1 MYTLYINIG
10 FLVISFIMLNYSTD
24 YFVRGLGAFCKRFKI
39 PGSIAGASIAAMGSS
54 APEFGTS
61 VFSVVEAHPTIG
73 LGTIIGSAIFN
84 ITLLVAISAW
94 IRKCSVSRDV
104 LYRDGLFYLLAVL
117 ITIISM
123 SDGKISRYEAVSW
136 TCVYVVYLAWLIWDA
151 KRKKEEFKAD
161 IDIPSNKKGVVY
173 LVGGLLFI
181 ILAAALLVRSTITIT
196 ELMGIPDFES
206 IFSLVLIAIG
216 TSISDLFVSIHA
228 ARNGMGS
235 LAVSNAI
242 GSNTFD
248 LLACLGIPLSFLAE
262 TPVVENIGI
271 SMPYLLGSFLI
282 FLLLVRIGWQL
293 NKKDAGI
300 LFAVYVLYIA
310 IILLL

>member
-1 MYTLYINIG
+1 MYTLSISIA
-10 FLVISFIMLNYSTD
+10 FLVMSFILLNYSTD
-24 YFVRGLGAFCKRFKI
+24 YFVRGLGVLSKRFEI
-39 PGSIAGASIAAMGSS
+39 PGSIVGATIAAMGSS

-84 ITLLVAISAW
+84 ITLLIAISVW

-104 LYRDGLFYLLAVL
+104 LHRDGLFYLIAVL
-117 ITIISM
+117 ITVISM

-136 TCVYVVYLAWLIWDA
+136 TCVYAVYLAWLIWDA
-151 KRKKEEFKAD
+151 KRKKEEYRGD
-161 IDIPSNKKGVVY
+161 MEIPSNKKGAVY

-181 ILAAALLVRSTITIT
+181 ILAAGLLVRSTITIT
-196 ELMGIPDFES
+196 ELMDIPES
-206 IFSLVLIAIG
+206 IFSLVIIAIG
-216 TSISDLFVSIHA
+216 TSIPDLFVSIHA

-235 LAVSNAI
+235 LAISNAI

-248 LLACLGIPLSFLAE
+248 MLACLGIPLSFRAE
-262 TPVVENIGI
+262 TMVVGDIGI

-293 NKKDAGI
+293 NKKDACI
-300 LFAVYVLYIA
+300 LFAVYVAYIA
-310 IILLL
+310 IILL

>member
-1 MYTLYINIG
+1 MYTLYISIA
-10 FLVISFIMLNYSTD
+10 FLVISFIILNYSTD
-24 YFVRGLGAFCKRFKI
+24 YFVRGLGVLCKRFEI
-39 PGSIAGASIAAMGSS
+39 PGSIVGATIAAMGSS

-61 VFSVVEAHPTIG
+61 AFSVVAAHPTIG

-104 LYRDGLFYLLAVL
+104 LHRDGLFYLIAVL
-117 ITIISM
+117 ITVISM

-136 TCVYVVYLAWLIWDA
+136 TCVYIVYLAWLIWDA
-151 KRKKEEFKAD
+151 KRKKEEFRGD
-161 IDIPSNKKGVVY
+161 MEIPSNKKGAVY

-181 ILAAALLVRSTITIT
+181 IIAAALLVRSAITIT
-196 ELMGIPDFES
+196 EIMGIPES

-248 LLACLGIPLSFLAE
+248 ILACLGIPLSFRTE
-262 TPVVENIGI
+262 TGVVGDIGI

-300 LFAVYVLYIA
+300 LFAVYASYIA

>member
-1 MYTLYINIG
+1 MYTLSISIA
-10 FLVISFIMLNYSTD
+10 FLVMSFILLNYSTD
-24 YFVRGLGAFCKRFKI
+24 YFVRGLGVLSKRFEI
-39 PGSIAGASIAAMGSS
+39 PGSIVGATIAAMGSS

-84 ITLLVAISAW
+84 ITLLIAISVW

-104 LYRDGLFYLLAVL
+104 LHRDGLFYLIAVL
-117 ITIISM
+117 ITVISM

-136 TCVYVVYLAWLIWDA
+136 TCVYAVYLAWLIWDA
-151 KRKKEEFKAD
+151 KRKKEEYRGD
-161 IDIPSNKKGVVY
+161 MEIPSNKKGAVY

-181 ILAAALLVRSTITIT
+181 ILAAGLLVRSTITIT
-196 ELMGIPDFES
+196 ELMDIPES
-206 IFSLVLIAIG
+206 IFSLVNIAIG
-216 TSISDLFVSIHA
+216 TSIPDLFVSIHA

-235 LAVSNAI
+235 LAISNAI

-248 LLACLGIPLSFLAE
+248 MLACLGIPLSFRAE
-262 TPVVENIGI
+262 TMVVGDIGI

-293 NKKDAGI
+293 NKKDACI
-300 LFAVYVLYIA
+300 LFAVYVAYIA
-310 IILLL
+310 IILL

>member
-10 FLVISFIMLNYSTD
+10 FLVISFIILNYSTD

-39 PGSIAGASIAAMGSS
+39 PGSIAGATIAAMGSS

-61 VFSVVEAHPTIG
+61 VFSVVEIHPTIG

-104 LYRDGLFYLLAVL
+104 LHRDGLFYLLAVL
-117 ITIISM
+117 ITVISM

-161 IDIPSNKKGVVY
+161 MDIPSNKKGVVY

-196 ELMGIPDFES
+196 ELMGIPES

-216 TSISDLFVSIHA
+216 TSISDLFVSIYA

-248 LLACLGIPLSFLAE
+248 ILACLGIPLSFRAE
-262 TPVVENIGI
+262 TIVAADIGI